1 MKYLAKDPQS
11 PIIVAGWKYSTE
23 SQRPKIRQQ
32 LLVEQQN
39 FCAYTERYVA
49 PIDACEIEHFD
60 DRLKKTPA
68 ADSYWNWYAVH
79 RWVNQR
85 KPLIGKFLP
94 ILMPYDPTLSQRI
107 HYSEGAFRAI
117 NPDDLEAINLI
128 KFLGWNDATLAAFRQ
143 KHVALMRDTQ
153 TRFFGD
159 DPEGFRA
166 SIAKNP
172 ENLSFRTVLEAELG
186 MKFN

>member
-11 PIIVAGWKYSTE
+11 LIVSACWSYSTK
-23 SQRPKIRQQ
+23 SHRSKIRQQ
-32 LLVEQQN
+32 LLAEQRY

-60 DRLKKTPA
+60 NRLKNTP

-85 KPLIGKFLP
+85 KPPIDKFLP
-94 ILMPYDPTLSQRI
+94 ILMPYDSTVGQRI
-107 HYSEGAFRAI
+107 HYSEGAFRTIDPA
-117 NPDDLEAINLI
+117 DLEAINLI
-128 KFLGWNDATLAAFRQ
+128 QFLGWNDPTLAAFRQ
-143 KHVALMRDTQ
+143 KHVALILDTQ
-153 TRFFGD
+153 QRFFHN

-166 SIAKNP
+166 YIVENP
-172 ENLSFRTVLEAELG
+172 ANLSFLTVLEVELG
-186 MKFN
+186 IKLS

>member
-11 PIIVAGWKYSTE
+11 PIIAAGWQYSTQ

-60 DRLKKTPA
+60 DRLKKSP

-85 KPLIGKFLP
+85 KPSIEKFLP
-94 ILMPYDPTLSQRI
+94 ILMPSDPTLPERI
-107 HYSEGAFRAI
+107 HYSQGAFRAI
-117 NPDDLEAINLI
+117 DPADLEAVNLI
-128 KFLGWNDATLAAFRQ
+128 HFLGWNDPTLAAFRQ
-143 KHVALMRDTQ
+143 KHVALLRDTQ
-153 TRFFGD
+153 NRFFPGD
-159 DPEGFRA
+159 PNGFCA
-166 SIAKNP
+166 YIAENP
-172 ENLSFRTVLEAELG
+172 ANLSFQTVLAAELG
-186 MKFN
+186 LNWG